1 MLRATLLFF
10 LVSLSA
16 PALALYKCKSGDTIT
31 YSDQQCPGGEALN
44 AGDPPGD
51 AAKARKQAAEEKK
64 ELHRLENARRR
75 REAQEQK
82 EQQRAAHEHA
92 VKQKRCTLLAQ
103 RKQWADDDA
112 SAATGKSHEKAMVKA
127 RRVEEQMAVECR
139 GVGLASQGRRG

>member
-1 MLRATLLFF
+1 MLRATLLCF

-31 YSDQQCPGGEALN
+31 YSDHPCPGGQVLD
-44 AGDPPGD
+44 AGNPPGD

-92 VKQKRCTLLAQ
+92 MKQKRCTLLAQ
-103 RKQWADDDA
+103 RKRWADEDT
-112 SAATGKSHEKAMVKA
+112 SRSTGRSNENARVKA
-127 RRVEEQMAVECR
+127 RRLGEQIELECKGFR
-139 GVGLASQGRRG
+139 LAG

>member
-1 MLRATLLFF
+1 MLRAILLCF

-44 AGDPPGD
+44 AGNPPGD

-103 RKQWADDDA
+103 RKRWADEDA
-112 SAATGKSHEKAMVKA
+112 FRSTGRSNENARVKA
-127 RRVEEQMAVECR
+127 RRLAEQIELECKGFR
-139 GVGLASQGRRG
+139 LAG

>member
-1 MLRATLLFF
+1 MLRAILLCF

-31 YSDQQCPGGEALN
+31 YSDQQCPGGERVD
-44 AGDPPGD
+44 AGNPPGD

-82 EQQRAAHEHA
+82 EQQRAAHDHA

-103 RKQWADDDA
+103 RKRWADEDV
-112 SAATGKSHEKAMVKA
+112 SKATGRSAERARLKA
-127 RRVEEQMAVECR
+127 RRVAEQIDVECKGFR
-139 GVGLASQGRRG
+139 LAG